1 MVCKMNKP
9 CCLKLTFC
17 NVAATSVPNV
27 YEMNEPCCLEQ
38 AFYNVGMRVC
48 LWICRCVFHAH
59 LHVIFPA
66 GFQTVESTC
75 ALWVMFMLGC
85 TRLTN
90 GSITKYDCMLLY
102 HVSYTDASYLSS
114 IGEEIYR
121 TMSSECDLGGSGILV
136 TTHFCQ
142 GTHLKIDY
150 RTLLDLTL
158 KWFFEIG
165 FCVIDAFSWRYTPG
179 SNAI

>member
-1 MVCKMNKP
+1 MNKP
-9 CCLKLTFC
+9 CCLKQTFC
-17 NVAATSVPNV
+17 NVAATSVPKV

-59 LHVIFPA
+59 LHVIIIFPV

-90 GSITKYDCMLLY
+90 GSITKNDCMLLY
-102 HVSYTDASYLSS
+102 HVSYTDASY
-114 IGEEIYR
+114 IIYWWR
-121 TMSSECDLGGSGILV
+121 DIHDYSQNNGFRMRSCGSGILV
-136 TTHFCQ
+136 TTHLCQ

-150 RTLLDLTL
+150 RTSLDLTWL
-158 KWFFEIG
+158 NVELIF
-165 FCVIDAFSWRYTPG
+165 
-179 SNAI
+179 